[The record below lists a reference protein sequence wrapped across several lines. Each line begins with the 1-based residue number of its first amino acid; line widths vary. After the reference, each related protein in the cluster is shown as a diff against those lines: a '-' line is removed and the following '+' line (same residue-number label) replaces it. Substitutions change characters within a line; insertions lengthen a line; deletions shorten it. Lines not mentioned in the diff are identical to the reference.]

1 MLKAFGISL
10 VLNLSECAGTR
21 RGEAMNKTMRLQ
33 CRVTPATPELHAHLE
48 TIDPDYR
55 GKRLVAM
62 AALYLSMTSAT
73 DEIKGKQDEVQHATT
88 NLKEH
93 NNSATTSR
101 PVANWIRGANV

>member
-1 MLKAFGISL
+1 MLKVSGISL
-10 VLNLSECAGTR
+10 VLNLRECAGTR
-21 RGEAMNKTMRLQ
+21 RGESMNKTMRLQ

-62 AALYLSMTSAT
+62 AALYLSMTNAP
-73 DEIKGKQDEVQHATT
+73 DDVKGKQEEIQHAIT
-88 NLKEH
+88 NIKEQ
-93 NNSATTSR
+93 NNATTSR